1 MASLAGLR
9 NVAQR
14 SLRTRLSP
22 IGLEFAEDRLN
33 AAQFAHGE
41 PPVLRAQASVPY
53 PVARA
58 ELLRSPAALKGF
70 LKQIFKTH
78 GFSGRKVVTT
88 LPSEDVRVLSVTYQ
102 VRQGQSDD
110 LAIAKLMEERVG
122 EDLSQFV
129 IDYMPIRGESH
140 DGDRLAMVLLC
151 ERGAVVTYLEQ
162 LRKAGLDV
170 EALEVNLV
178 SIRRWISTVISADET
193 LQNVLVVNTGA
204 TKTQLTMVS
213 GQRLLFEQ
221 QVDFGEDPLLAQVS
235 MALDTPQDVT
245 REIVF
250 RRGVHPTAEATAAP
264 GDIDD
269 TLSSNMILTI
279 VRPQFSNLVAE
290 IRRAVL
296 FASSETRGGDV
307 GRVYLMG
314 SVAQWPGAAD
324 LLESLAAMP
333 VSIAGPV
340 SSNSAPGTKSEPM
353 PELVIPSGLA
363 LRGFA
368 DA

>member
-1 MASLAGLR
+1 
-9 NVAQR
+9 
-14 SLRTRLSP
+14 
-22 IGLEFAEDRLN
+22 
-33 AAQFAHGE
+33 
-41 PPVLRAQASVPY
+41 
-53 PVARA
+53 
-58 ELLRSPAALKGF
+58 
-70 LKQIFKTH
+70 
-78 GFSGRKVVTT
+78 
-88 LPSEDVRVLSVTYQ
+88 
-102 VRQGQSDD
+102 
-110 LAIAKLMEERVG
+110 
-122 EDLSQFV
+122 
-129 IDYMPIRGESH
+129 
-140 DGDRLAMVLLC
+140 
-151 ERGAVVTYLEQ
+151 
-162 LRKAGLDV
+162 
-170 EALEVNLV
+170 
-178 SIRRWISTVISADET
+178 

-221 QVDFGEDPLLAQVS
+221 QVDFGEDPLFAQIS
-235 MALDTPQDVT
+235 MALDAPPDVT

-264 GDIDD
+264 GGIDD
-269 TLSSNMILTI
+269 TQSSNMILTI

-314 SVAQWPGAAD
+314 SIAKWPGAAD
-324 LLESLAAMP
+324 LLESLAEMP
-333 VSIAGPV
+333 VSIPGPAV
-340 SSNSAPGTKSEPM
+340 SSGVPGSRSEPL